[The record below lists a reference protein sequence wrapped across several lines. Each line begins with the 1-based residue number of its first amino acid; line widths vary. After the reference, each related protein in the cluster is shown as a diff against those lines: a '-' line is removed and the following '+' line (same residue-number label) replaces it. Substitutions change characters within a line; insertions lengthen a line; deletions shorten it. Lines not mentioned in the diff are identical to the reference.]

1 MVVALSRDGEVF
13 LERDL
18 EWGGERWHGE
28 IEIEA
33 GDYEIQLEAYK
44 AAEVRWRGEVEVA
57 VRRGERRPVE
67 IQLDRLHLLQI
78 SLQSLD
84 LGSEAALGEFRVS
97 NGGSASASLG
107 DGGLRW
113 QVEEGAGWLTV
124 TASGIDGSTDDG
136 ALSGEGNVALVA
148 QVSREG
154 LQGGIYS
161 TELRVRSNGGDAVVP
176 VRMTVPSIVEPVLAV
191 TPLELSVGG
200 GVEEHGLLVSNSGSG
215 VLDWQVEET
224 ADWLEVGS
232 EGGDTGSGTLEG
244 EGGAELTVR
253 TSGVGLASGIYQ
265 TMLRIRSNGGEAIV
279 PVRMTVEVEEPPP
292 PPSGE
297 TLVAELPGGAQMEF
311 VWVERGGFW
320 MGSPVDEPG
329 HSINEGP
336 RHWVNIGEGFYI
348 GRYEVTQA
356 QWTGAMASNPSRFGG
371 NERPVDSVSWADA
384 QAFVHQLNVAAGDSL
399 YRLPTEAEWEYAARA
414 GTDTPWSFGNDEE
427 VLGEYA
433 WYEGNDDTGET
444 RDVGLKQPN
453 PWGLY
458 DVHGNVWEWVQ
469 DWYGEQYYGESPEAD
484 PPGPATGSARVMRG
498 GAFNHGVS
506 FLRSADRLRFDPTV
520 RSSNVGIRLVRV
532 R

>member
-1 MVVALSRDGEVF
+1 MRSNVATIVMVALLCGWVAACGERAVDSEGKGWIALAVSYGQGAAKRAGIQRMERMAVALIRSGEVF

-18 EWGGERWHGE
+18 EWGRERWRGE
-28 IEIEA
+28 FEVEA
-33 GDYEIQLEAYK
+33 GDYEIRLKAYK
-44 AAEVRWRGEVEVA
+44 EGEVRWRGEVETA
-57 VRRGERRPVE
+57 VRQGERALVE
-67 IQLDRLHLLQI
+67 ISMDRLYLLQV
-78 SLQSLD
+78 SAQSLD
-84 LGSEAALGEFRVS
+84 LGSDAALGEFRVS
-97 NGGSASASLG
+97 NGGIASVSPG
-107 DGGLRW
+107 DGRLRW
-113 QVEEGAGWLTV
+113 QVVEEAGWLTV
-124 TASGIDGSTDDG
+124 TASGMSGSTDDG

-148 QVSREG
+148 QVNREG

-161 TELRVRSNGGDAVVP
+161 TELRIRSNGGD
-176 VRMTVPSIVEPVLAV
+176 
-191 TPLELSVGG
+191 
-200 GVEEHGLLVSNSGSG
+200 
-215 VLDWQVEET
+215 
-224 ADWLEVGS
+224 
-232 EGGDTGSGTLEG
+232 
-244 EGGAELTVR
+244 
-253 TSGVGLASGIYQ
+253 
-265 TMLRIRSNGGEAIV
+265 AIV
-279 PVRMTVEVEEPPP
+279 PVRMTVEIEEPPP